1 MTNNSEHSI
10 EAPFVSIASNGIE
23 IALKAIKDCQAQ
35 HSTASCIFCREMAD
49 CTKKNEFEQKTQAN
63 LEQKRDS
70 LRFCQKNKGFSSCLN
85 CIELLECA
93 IRNEYV
99 GAVYLSMNK
108 GNGGSFEF

>member
-1 MTNNSEHSI
+1 MSANLKSSETNLTNNSEHSI

-63 LEQKRDS
+63 LEQKRI
-70 LRFCQKNKGFSSCLN
+70 LFGFVK
-85 CIELLECA
+85 
-93 IRNEYV
+93 RTR
-99 GAVYLSMNK
+99 GFQAV
-108 GNGGSFEF
+108 